1 VGINHSLSLTPFWGT
16 DVGGFVPTKDFTGE
30 LYARWFQFG
39 AFNPLF
45 RSHGRNW
52 KLRLPWGWGLTDFG
66 PLETKIAPDKS
77 ELNNPAIEP
86 ICKKYLE
93 LRYQLLAYNYTL
105 MREACDTGL
114 PPMRALWLH
123 YPKDPAAV
131 TDGNE
136 YLWGRDILVAPVVAK
151 GATERSLYLPADD
164 WYDWW
169 TGAKIAGGKTIVRPV
184 DLATMPLYVR
194 AGAIIPF
201 DPVRQYTGQA
211 VTEPTMLKI
220 YRGADGSYV
229 LYDDDGKSLEYLQGQ
244 GNWTK
249 MTWNDGKK
257 QFVME
262 PDARTTG
269 QQQPERT
276 FDILVLPE
284 GTKKRVSYSGKKVE
298 VGF

>member
-1 VGINHSLSLTPFWGT
+1 
-16 DVGGFVPTKDFTGE
+16 
-30 LYARWFQFG
+30 
-39 AFNPLF
+39 
-45 RSHGRNW
+45 
-52 KLRLPWGWGLTDFG
+52 
-66 PLETKIAPDKS
+66 
-77 ELNNPAIEP
+77 
-86 ICKKYLE
+86 
-93 LRYQLLAYNYTL
+93 
-105 MREACDTGL
+105 
-114 PPMRALWLH
+114 
-123 YPKDPAAV
+123 
-131 TDGNE
+131 
-136 YLWGRDILVAPVVAK
+136 VAPVVAK